1 MAAVFGSSPSVFI
14 TVVGILGLLIGSF
27 LNVVIYRL
35 PRMLQREWRQQ
46 CADLLAADNA
56 AGQPAIPVA
65 KSEQAGDTFNL
76 VTPRSACPACG
87 TAIKAYQNVPIISY
101 LLLKG
106 RCANCAAKIPA
117 RYPVIEAMA
126 GILSALIAWRFGYT
140 LECAAALIMAWS
152 LIALAVI
159 DLDTQLLPDIITLPL
174 LWLGLALSL
183 FSNPEGSAI
192 FTDPRSAIIGG
203 IAGYLSLWSIYQGFK
218 LVTGKEGMGY
228 GDFKLLAALG
238 TWLGWQML
246 LLIVLL
252 SAVVGLVAA
261 LGMKIFRGHDSQIPI
276 PFGPYLAAAGFIAML
291 WGPQILSAYLRGNGI
306 Q

>member
-1 MAAVFGSSPSVFI
+1 
-14 TVVGILGLLIGSF
+14 
-27 LNVVIYRL
+27 
-35 PRMLQREWRQQ
+35 MLQREWRQQ
-46 CADLLAADNA
+46 CEELLASDDDAEQA
-56 AGQPAIPVA
+56 AIPVA
-65 KSEQAGDTFNL
+65 NAERAGDTFNL
-76 VTPRSACPACG
+76 ISPRSACPACG
-87 TAIKAYQNVPIISY
+87 SAIKAYQNIPIISY
-101 LLLKG
+101 LFLKG
-106 RCANCAAKIPA
+106 RCADCSARIPA
-117 RYPVIEAMA
+117 RYPLIEAMT

-140 LECAAALIMAWS
+140 LECTAALIMTWS

-183 FSNPEGSAI
+183 FGNPDGSVV

-238 TWLGWQML
+238 AWLGWQSL

-252 SAVVGLVAA
+252 SAVVGLIAA
-261 LGMKIFRGHDSQIPI
+261 LAMKFFRGHDNQIPI
-276 PFGPYLAAAGFIAML
+276 PFGPYLAVAGFIAML
-291 WGPQILSAYLRGNGI
+291 WGPQILSAYLRSNGI
-306 Q
+306 

>member
-1 MAAVFGSSPSVFI
+1 MAAIFSTNPSFLI
-14 TVVGILGLLIGSF
+14 TAAGILGLLIGSF

-46 CADLLAADNA
+46 CEELLASDTEDRAPA
-56 AGQPAIPVA
+56 TPTAKTGQDH
-65 KSEQAGDTFNL
+65 DTFNL
-76 VTPRSACPACG
+76 ISPRSACPACG
-87 TAIKAYQNVPIISY
+87 SAIRAHQNIPIISY

-106 RCANCAAKIPA
+106 RCANCSVKIPA
-117 RYPVIEAMA
+117 RYPVIEAVT
-126 GILSALIAWRFGYT
+126 GILSALVAWRFGYT
-140 LECAAALIMAWS
+140 LECTAALILTWS

-183 FSNPEGSAI
+183 FGNPDGSAI
-192 FTDPRSAIIGG
+192 FADPRSAIIGG

-238 TWLGWQML
+238 AWLGWQML

-261 LGMKIFRGHDSQIPI
+261 MGMKIFRGLDNQIPI

-291 WGPQILSAYLRGNGI
+291 WGPQIMSAYLRGNGF
-306 Q
+306 

>member
-1 MAAVFGSSPSVFI
+1 MAAIFTSSPPVFI
-14 TVVGILGLLIGSF
+14 AAAGILGLLIGSF

-46 CADLLAADNA
+46 CEELLASDSQD
-56 AGQPAIPVA
+56 GPEIPVT
-65 KSEQAGDTFNL
+65 KSAQDAEAFNL
-76 VTPRSACPACG
+76 ITPRSACPACG
-87 TAIKAYQNVPIISY
+87 SAIKAYQNIPIISY
-101 LLLKG
+101 LFLQG
-106 RCANCAAKIPA
+106 RCANCSARIPA
-117 RYPVIEAMA
+117 RYPVVEALT

-140 LECAAALIMAWS
+140 IECTAALIMTWS
-152 LIALAVI
+152 LIALAII

-183 FSNPEGSAI
+183 FGHADGSVV

-238 TWLGWQML
+238 AWLGWQML

-261 LGMKIFRGHDSQIPI
+261 MGMKIFRGHDNQIPI

-291 WGPQILSAYLRGNGI
+291 WGPQILSAYLRGSGI
-306 Q
+306 

>member
-1 MAAVFGSSPSVFI
+1 MAAIFTSSLPLF
-14 TVVGILGLLIGSF
+14 TAAAGILGLLIGSF

-46 CADLLAADNA
+46 CDELLAADNEDEH
-56 AGQPAIPVA
+56 PVTPVA
-65 KSEQAGDTFNL
+65 TAVPSDATFNL
-76 VTPRSACPACG
+76 VSPRSACPACG
-87 TAIKAYQNVPIISY
+87 SAIKAYQNLPIISY

-106 RCANCAAKIPA
+106 RCANCSAKIPA
-117 RYPVIEAMA
+117 RYPVVEATTA
-126 GILSALIAWRFGYT
+126 ILSALLAWRFGYT
-140 LECAAALIMAWS
+140 LECAAALIMTWS

-183 FSNPEGSAI
+183 FSNPDGSAI

-203 IAGYLSLWSIYQGFK
+203 LVGYLSLWSIYQGFK

-252 SAVVGLVAA
+252 AAVVGLIAA
-261 LGMKIFRGHDSQIPI
+261 MGMKIFRGHDSQIPI
-276 PFGPYLAAAGFIAML
+276 PFGPYLAAAGLIAML
-291 WGPQILSAYLRGNGI
+291 WGPQILSAYLRSSGI
-306 Q
+306 

>member
-1 MAAVFGSSPSVFI
+1 MAAIFTSSPPVFI
-14 TVVGILGLLIGSF
+14 AAAGILGLLIGSF

-46 CADLLAADNA
+46 CQEFLASDNDTGPVA
-56 AGQPAIPVA
+56 TPVA
-65 KSEQAGDTFNL
+65 KAEQDGEPFNL

-87 TAIKAYQNVPIISY
+87 SVIKAYQNIPIISY
-101 LLLKG
+101 LFLQG
-106 RCANCAAKIPA
+106 RCANCSARIPA
-117 RYPVIEAMA
+117 RYPVIEALT

-140 LECAAALIMAWS
+140 IECTAALIMTWS

-183 FSNPEGSAI
+183 FGNADGSVV
-192 FTDPRSAIIGG
+192 FTDPRSAIVGG

-238 TWLGWQML
+238 AWLGWQML

-261 LGMKIFRGHDSQIPI
+261 MGMKIFRGHDNQIPI

-291 WGPQILSAYLRGNGI
+291 WGPQILSAYLRGSGI
-306 Q
+306 

>member
-1 MAAVFGSSPSVFI
+1 M
-14 TVVGILGLLIGSF
+14 TGILGLLIGSF

-46 CADLLAADNA
+46 CEELLAADNDTAQVA
-56 AGQPAIPVA
+56 APVA
-65 KSEQAGDTFNL
+65 NTGNDDDTFNL
-76 VTPRSACPACG
+76 VSPRSACPACG
-87 TAIKAYQNVPIISY
+87 SPIRAHQNIPIISY
-101 LLLKG
+101 VFLKG
-106 RCANCAAKIPA
+106 RCANCSAKIPV
-117 RYPVIEAMA
+117 RYPVIEALT

-140 LECAAALIMAWS
+140 FECTAALVMTWS
-152 LIALAVI
+152 LIALAFI

-183 FSNPEGSAI
+183 FSSADGSAL
-192 FTDPRSAIIGG
+192 FADPRSAIIGG

-238 TWLGWQML
+238 AWLGWQML

-261 LGMKIFRGHDSQIPI
+261 MGMKIFRGHDNQVPI

-291 WGPQILSAYLRGNGI
+291 WGPQILSAYLRSNGI
-306 Q
+306 

>member
-1 MAAVFGSSPSVFI
+1 MAAIFMSSPPVFI
-14 TVVGILGLLIGSF
+14 AAAGILGLLIGSF

-46 CADLLAADNA
+46 CEELLASDNQD
-56 AGQPAIPVA
+56 GPETPVT
-65 KSEQAGDTFNL
+65 KTEQDGEAFNL
-76 VTPRSACPACG
+76 ITPRSGCPACG
-87 TAIKAYQNVPIISY
+87 SAIKAYQNIPIISY
-101 LLLKG
+101 LFLKG
-106 RCANCAAKIPA
+106 RCANCSARIPA
-117 RYPVIEAMA
+117 RYPVIEAMT

-140 LECAAALIMAWS
+140 LECIAALIMTWS

-183 FSNPEGSAI
+183 FGNPDGSVI

-238 TWLGWQML
+238 AWLGWQML

-252 SAVVGLVAA
+252 SAVVGLIAA
-261 LGMKIFRGHDSQIPI
+261 LGLKIFRGHDNQIPI
-276 PFGPYLAAAGFIAML
+276 PFGPYLATAGFIAML
-291 WGPQILSAYLRGNGI
+291 WGPQVVSAYLRGNGI
-306 Q
+306 

>member
-1 MAAVFGSSPSVFI
+1 MAAIFLSSPPVFI
-14 TVVGILGLLIGSF
+14 AAAGILGLLIGSF

-46 CADLLAADNA
+46 CEELLASDNQD
-56 AGQPAIPVA
+56 GPEIPVT
-65 KSEQAGDTFNL
+65 KSEQDGEAFNL
-76 VTPRSACPACG
+76 ITPRSACPACG
-87 TAIKAYQNVPIISY
+87 SAIKAYQNIPIISY
-101 LLLKG
+101 LFLQG
-106 RCANCAAKIPA
+106 RCANCSARIPV
-117 RYPVIEAMA
+117 RYPVIEALS

-140 LECAAALIMAWS
+140 IECTAALIMTWS

-183 FSNPEGSAI
+183 FGNADGSVV

-238 TWLGWQML
+238 AWLGWQML

-261 LGMKIFRGHDSQIPI
+261 MGMKIFRGHDNQIPI
-276 PFGPYLAAAGFIAML
+276 PFGPYLAAAGLIAML
-291 WGPQILSAYLRGNGI
+291 WGPQILSAYLRGSGI
-306 Q
+306 